1 MEGHVTKSIHCI
13 LIGKKFVILC
23 RKGLINYIINMQ
35 KLVEK
40 FKVPFLIVGEEIGEV
55 EWQPDHGVGAKATAW
70 ALPTRILLEDNT
82 TLTLVA
88 DSARDHAILPE
99 IRSRAGGA
107 SGATASPVPTL

>member
-70 ALPTRILLEDNT
+70 ALPTRIL
-82 TLTLVA
+82 V
-88 DSARDHAILPE
+88 
-99 IRSRAGGA
+99 
-107 SGATASPVPTL
+107 